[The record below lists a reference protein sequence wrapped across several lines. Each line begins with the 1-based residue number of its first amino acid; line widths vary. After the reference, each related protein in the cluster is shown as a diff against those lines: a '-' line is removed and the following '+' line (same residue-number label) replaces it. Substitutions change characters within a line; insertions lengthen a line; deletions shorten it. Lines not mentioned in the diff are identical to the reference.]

1 MTIHVRVNH
10 IGWIHAW
17 TTREA
22 FEAGEA
28 SACYF
33 DPKVDPHW
41 VDYPLSED
49 VAQRL
54 AAGELV
60 EIEDPGLSLEP

>member
-10 IGWIHAW
+10 IGWIHVW
-17 TTREA
+17 PSREA

-28 SACYF
+28 SACFF
-33 DPKVDPHW
+33 DPKVDPQW
-41 VDYPLSED
+41 LACPLPEA
-49 VAQRL
+49 VARRL

-60 EIEDPGLSLEP
+60 EIEDPGFLG